1 MKLLRL
7 YPTCLLAAALAAGG
21 TLVTPA
27 RAADDGSTIKFSNP
41 SKPGTLKIQ
50 LARGE
55 LRIKGADV
63 SEISVKTDAKPV
75 RSQRKDG
82 LRVLTASTGFSLV
95 EKDNVVTLDTL
106 AEGWHGS
113 GADFTLTVPRSTNI
127 VVTNSWGGG
136 DVRISEISGD
146 VEVECTHG
154 QVNLD
159 ALSGGAL
166 VTTMNGEIRAS
177 FAQLQDKKPLSFTSM
192 NGEVQLRLP
201 VEAKANVRLRT
212 QNGTIL
218 TDFDET
224 ALVTKV
230 ETSPRTSIKSVR
242 APRAPTPV
250 KPGVLPAE
258 AQEAIREATR
268 ISAEATR
275 EAAQVVREAAQA
287 AREGAQEAARAAQ
300 AGYADAVRAGDAA
313 IAPLPPKPPKVP
325 IITPSGGKLV
335 TGTLNGG
342 GVEINVSTM
351 NGDVT
356 LRKLAQK

>member
-1 MKLLRL
+1 MKLTRL
-7 YPTCLLAAALAAGG
+7 SSTCLLAVVLAAG
-21 TLVTPA
+21 TAFVAPA
-27 RAADDGSTIKFSNP
+27 HAADEGASTIKFSNP
-41 SKPGTLKIQ
+41 KNPGTLKIQ

-63 SEISVKTDAKPV
+63 QEITVKTDAKPV
-75 RSQRKDG
+75 RTQRKDG

-106 AEGWHGS
+106 AEGWTGS
-113 GADFTLTVPRSTNI
+113 GADFSLTVPRSTNI

-136 DVRISEISGD
+136 DVRITDISGD
-146 VEVECTHG
+146 IEVECTHG
-154 QVNLD
+154 QVQLD

-177 FAQLQDKKPLSFTSM
+177 FAQLQEKKPLSFTSM

-201 VEAKANVRLRT
+201 VETKANIRLRT
-212 QNGTIL
+212 QNGSIL
-218 TDFDET
+218 TDFDEA

-230 ETSPRTSIKSVR
+230 ESTARTSIKTVR
-242 APRAPTPV
+242 PSRASTPG

-258 AQEAIREATR
+258 AQEAIREAAR
-268 ISAEATR
+268 AGAEATR
-275 EAAQVVREAAQA
+275 EAAQAMREAAQA
-287 AREGAQEAARAAQ
+287 VREGAQEAARAAQ
-300 AGYADAVRAGDAA
+300 ADAARAGDPA
-313 IAPLPPKPPKVP
+313 IAPLPPKPPRFP
-325 IITPSGGKLV
+325 TITPSGGKLV

-356 LRKLAQK
+356 LRKVSQK